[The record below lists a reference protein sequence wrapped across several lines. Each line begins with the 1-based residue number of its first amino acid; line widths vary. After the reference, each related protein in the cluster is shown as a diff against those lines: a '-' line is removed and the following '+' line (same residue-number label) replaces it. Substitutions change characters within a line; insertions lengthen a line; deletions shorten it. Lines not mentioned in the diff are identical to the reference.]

1 MSSRKAKSVEDITRT
16 FARLLM
22 QGKMTAVIKLLDR
35 DSSTVLVTPSQE
47 VLEELKKKHPSAAEV
62 QKECLLN
69 GPKDQIPPSIYDLI
83 NKIYDAALKTK
94 GSAGLSGMDAELY
107 HRILCSKNFAG
118 EGKPLREE
126 IVVMTRNL
134 LKSCYYPSL
143 LEAYTSCRLVPL
155 DKNPGIQPI
164 GVSEVLQ
171 RIIGKTTARSKSQQG
186 GNQVHCRPST
196 GLRRPQ
202 HGSRGCHTYHE
213 PSL

>member
-1 MSSRKAKSVEDITRT
+1 MVLSSLILQKPSSTSKSKEHSAAIERRLALWKQGDLNLLMKEVQFIQEKFGSSRKAKSVEDITRT
-16 FARLLM
+16 FARLVM

-83 NKIYDAALKTK
+83 NKQKIYDAALKTK

-118 EGKPLREE
+118 EGKSLREE

-155 DKNPGIQPI
+155 DKNPGI
-164 GVSEVLQ
+164 
-171 RIIGKTTARSKSQQG
+171 
-186 GNQVHCRPST
+186 
-196 GLRRPQ
+196 
-202 HGSRGCHTYHE
+202 
-213 PSL
+213 